1 MTAEENIES
10 INFVNEQ
17 NEQKT
22 LLSDEE
28 RQVEK
33 GEENKISSKIKESQ
47 NKLFETKLP
56 SIKKE
61 KTKTTLQK
69 ITPTFNQFSI

>member
-56 SIKKE
+56 SMKKGKNE
-61 KTKTTLQK
+61 NNFTKDYPN
-69 ITPTFNQFSI
+69 I